1 MLPITKESINK
12 VLEKV
17 VFVEANVNGKS
28 PEEVYVR
35 DDDILLY
42 LIMNDGNVLKATKD
56 ILDEDKAYPN
66 PAKVLLKLY
75 SRLIYANE
83 RISKLESYLMDRDN
97 FEDTNNTDDEE
108 VKE

>member
-1 MLPITKESINK
+1 MLPITKDSINK

-17 VFVEANVNGKS
+17 VFVETKVNGKS

-42 LIMNDGNVLKATKD
+42 LIMNEGNILNATKD
-56 ILDEDKAYPN
+56 ILDEDKVHPN

-75 SRLIYANE
+75 SRLI
-83 RISKLESYLMDRDN
+83 IVI
-97 FEDTNNTDDEE
+97 T
-108 VKE
+108 

>member
-56 ILDEDKAYPN
+56 ILDKDKAYPIFQ
-66 PAKVLLKLY
+66 KKCCLSYIQGLLTQTREFQSLNH
-75 SRLIYANE
+75 I
-83 RISKLESYLMDRDN
+83 
-97 FEDTNNTDDEE
+97 
-108 VKE
+108 